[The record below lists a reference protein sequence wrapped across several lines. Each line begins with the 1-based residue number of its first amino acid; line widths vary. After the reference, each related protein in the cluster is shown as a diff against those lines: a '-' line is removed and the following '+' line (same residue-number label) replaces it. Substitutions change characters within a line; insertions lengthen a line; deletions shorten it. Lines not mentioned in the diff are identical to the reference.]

1 MGRKIVLLLVIS
13 FLGSIGCETKKA
25 ANFSILPDVDT
36 YKQDGLYEPRKIDVL
51 WVIDNSGS
59 MQTSQINLGNNFK
72 SFIEKFQ
79 DLKFDYHIAV
89 AATDS
94 WRTLY
99 DVNSVNHSLL
109 RDGDDSTGHSG
120 IFVIDKN
127 TPDVI
132 GTFIKNAKLGILGTK
147 GINGNYI
154 PAGDE
159 RAFQSMVATL
169 ENPAN
174 IAFRRSDAFL
184 AVIIVSDEDDFS
196 RPGLYSSTNQSTYT
210 NPLLHSVSLYQD
222 FLNTY
227 TGRTT
232 PEAPSNYS
240 VSTITVEN
248 EACNQTLSTDGFNRY
263 PGARYMELAA
273 ATGGHI
279 GSLCSAFND
288 TLASI
293 SDSIVN
299 YTSIFPLTRVPVVE
313 SIRIQVNGISIPND
327 ETNGWTYR
335 ASDNSI
341 WFHGDSTPPAGASIR
356 IDFDPVGI
364 KL

>member
-1 MGRKIVLLLVIS
+1 MGRKIVLLLVMS

-25 ANFSILPDVDT
+25 ANFSILPDANT
-36 YKQDGLYEPRKIDVL
+36 YKQDGLYEPRKIDIL

-59 MQTSQINLGNNFK
+59 MQTSQINLGNNFR
-72 SFIEKFQ
+72 SFMEKFQ

-99 DVNSVNHSLL
+99 DANSINHSLL
-109 RDGDDSTGHSG
+109 RDGDDSTAHSG
-120 IFVIDKN
+120 VFVIDKN
-127 TPDVI
+127 TPDVV
-132 GTFIKNAKLGILGTK
+132 GTFVINARLGILGTK
-147 GINGNYI
+147 GANGNYI

-159 RAFQSMVATL
+159 RAFQSMTATL

-174 IAFRRSDAFL
+174 NAFRRPDAFL

-196 RPGLYSSTNQSTYT
+196 RPGVYSVTNPSTYT
-210 NPLLHSVSLYQD
+210 NPLLHTIASYQT
-222 FLNTY
+222 FLDTY
-227 TGRTT
+227 TGRTS
-232 PEAPSNYS
+232 PDAPSNYA
-240 VSTITVEN
+240 VSTITVDN
-248 EACNQTLSTDGFNRY
+248 DACQLTLSTDGFTRY
-263 PGARYMELAA
+263 PGARYMELATT
-273 ATGGHI
+273 TGGHI
-279 GSLCSAFND
+279 GSLCSPFND

-293 SDSIVN
+293 SDAIVN
-299 YTSIFPLTRVPVVE
+299 FTSIFPLTRVPIVE
-313 SIRIQVNGISIPND
+313 SIKIQVNGIVVPND
-327 ETNGWTYR
+327 EMNGWTYR